1 MARPYP
7 HRYTMAMSTGAAATP
22 VGAEPDTTPP
32 PSGAPVS
39 GARKPIT
46 LRTIQRMA
54 ALGEKFAALTA
65 YDATTARWLEEA
77 GVPILLAGDSAAE
90 VVLGLPTTIHAPL
103 EFMITITAAVKRG
116 APLTHVMA
124 DMPFMSYQ
132 ADDAEGIRNAGRF
145 MTEGTADSV
154 KIEADRRYVP
164 LVQQMARAGI
174 PVVAHIGCR
183 PQEMKRIGGYKIAGR
198 SANEAR
204 EVIADAVAL
213 EEAGACML
221 LIEAVP
227 AEVAGA
233 CMLLIEAVPAEVA
246 ERIVQKTRVP
256 TIGCGAGPACHGQ
269 VVVLH
274 DLLGLSPRQPSFARP
289 IMAMGQQLIDA
300 ARTWVE
306 KVRDSDLGDHPYRMN
321 DGEADRI

>member
-1 MARPYP
+1 MARCHL
-7 HRYTMAMSTGAAATP
+7 HRYTMDMSTSAAADPINT
-22 VGAEPDTTPP
+22 ESDTGTSPAGEKT
-32 PSGAPVS
+32 SGE
-39 GARKPIT
+39 RKPVT

-54 ALGEKFAALTA
+54 SRGEKFAALTA
-65 YDATTARWLEEA
+65 YDANTARWLQEA
-77 GVPILLAGDSAAE
+77 GIPILLVGDSAAE
-90 VVLGLPTTIHAPL
+90 IVLGLPTTIHAPL

-132 ADDAEGIRNAGRF
+132 ADDAEGVRNAGRF
-145 MTEGTADSV
+145 MTDGLADSV

-164 LVQQMARAGI
+164 LVQKMARAGI

-183 PQEMKRIGGYKIAGR
+183 PQEMKRLGGYKIAGR
-198 SANEAR
+198 SASEAR

-227 AEVAGA
+227 AEVG
-233 CMLLIEAVPAEVA
+233 
-246 ERIVQKTRVP
+246 ERIVEKTSVP
-256 TIGCGAGPACHGQ
+256 TIGCGAGPDCHGQ

-274 DLLGLSPRQPSFARP
+274 DLLGLSPRQPSFAHP
-289 IMAMGQQLIDA
+289 VVAMGQQLINA
-300 ARTWVE
+300 AQTWVK
-306 KVRDSDLGDHPYRMN
+306 KVHDSDLGEHPYRMS
-321 DGEADRI
+321 DGEADRL